1 VQALGGLRDGAD
13 LGDGDEGADVAQIHG
28 ILLMPNRHDDSEK
41 LYIGRMNG
49 MIPESSPHSTEV
61 TMKRAF
67 LLLLALATFDVSA
80 QGWPAKPIR
89 AIVPVGVGSSTDIVH
104 RVVLEQLSAQLGQP
118 VVVENRVG
126 AGGTMGSG
134 LVSKA
139 PADGYTLLAHGSAH
153 TIAPAIYKN
162 LAYDPAR
169 DFAAVVPLG
178 ISPSVLVVS
187 PAAGMKTAADLVAA
201 AKARPNALNF
211 SSVGI
216 GTATHLS
223 AERFRSSAGVQAVHI
238 PFKGGAEAMTEV
250 IAGRVDFFF
259 GPVALVLPHI
269 REGRLAALAVNTDKR
284 SAALPD
290 VPTMRE
296 AGVRDAEYPIWFGL
310 FAPTGTPREIVERLN
325 RETVK
330 ALQASKVR
338 ERLAGLGV
346 DPMPMSPDEFAAHVQ
361 REVALNAALAQ
372 KAGLK
377 AE

>member
-1 VQALGGLRDGAD
+1 MGRSF
-13 LGDGDEGADVAQIHG
+13 
-28 ILLMPNRHDDSEK
+28 SEV
-41 LYIGRMNG
+41 I
-49 MIPESSPHSTEV
+49 
-61 TMKRAF
+61 MKRVF
-67 LLLLALATFDVSA
+67 LLLLALAAFDVPA

-89 AIVPVGVGSSTDIVH
+89 AIVPVGAGSSTDIVH
-104 RVVLEQLSAQLGQP
+104 RLVLEQLSAQLGQP

-126 AGGTMGSG
+126 AGGTIGSG
-134 LVSKA
+134 LVAKA
-139 PADGYTLLAHGSAH
+139 LPDGYTLLAHGSAH

-162 LAYDPAR
+162 LPYDPAR

-178 ISPSVLVVS
+178 SSPSVLVVS
-187 PAAGMKTAADLVAA
+187 PATGMKSAADLVAA

-259 GPVALVLPHI
+259 GPVALVLPQI
-269 REGRLAALAVNTDKR
+269 REGKLAALAVNTDRR

-296 AGVRDAEYPIWFGL
+296 AGIWDAEYPIWFGL

-325 RETVK
+325 RETVQ
-330 ALQASKVR
+330 ALQASRVR